1 MFFMF
6 DILVYF
12 FGKEQ
17 KSLCLKEWEISNAS
31 STVEKGNEILSSF
44 WYVLSMSLWRHNT
57 IQLFSKES
65 LVYDSSAW
73 NSIYQYCIVLK
84 FHYIDVGAL

>member
-1 MFFMF
+1 MSNVFFMF

-44 WYVLSMSLWRHNT
+44 WYVLSMSL
-57 IQLFSKES
+57 
-65 LVYDSSAW
+65 
-73 NSIYQYCIVLK
+73 
-84 FHYIDVGAL
+84 